1 MIETSGLTKRFG
13 DFEALSELNIS
24 IPTGEITGFLGPN
37 GAGKTTVMRILTCTL
52 SPDCGSATVAG
63 FDVVDQPDEVR
74 KRIGFM
80 PENAP
85 LYPDMTV
92 TELLRFVA
100 EIKSVATDSVADHVE
115 SIITQTGLDS
125 MRGKLV
131 AHLSRGFRQRAAL
144 AQALI
149 GDPEI
154 LILDEPTSGL
164 DPHQIVEIRELIR
177 KLRGHRTVLL
187 SSHQLDEVAR
197 ICSKVLIIDKGK
209 LVVEVDPTQ
218 VDGTLEDLF
227 LRSTSG
233 GVR

>member
-1 MIETSGLTKRFG
+1 LIETSGLTKRFG

-37 GAGKTTVMRILTCTL
+37 GAGKTTAMRILTCTM

-92 TELLRFVA
+92 TELLNFVA
-100 EIKSVATDSVADHVE
+100 RIKAVESADHVE

-197 ICSKVLIIDKGK
+197 ICSKVLIIDRGK
-209 LVVEVDPTQ
+209 LVVEVDPLQ
-218 VDGTLEDLF
+218 VEGTLEDLF

-233 GVR
+233 GAR

>member
-1 MIETSGLTKRFG
+1 LIETSGLTKRFG

-37 GAGKTTVMRILTCTL
+37 GAGKTTAMRILTCTL
-52 SPDCGSATVAG
+52 SPDCGSANVAG

-92 TELLRFVA
+92 TELLSFVA
-100 EIKSVATDSVADHVE
+100 RIKSVNSDSVAEHVE

-177 KLRGHRTVLL
+177 KLRGKRTVLL

-209 LVVEVDPTQ
+209 LVVEVDPLQ

>member
-1 MIETSGLTKRFG
+1 LIETRGLTKRFG
-13 DFEALSELNIS
+13 NFEALSELDIS
-24 IPTGEITGFLGPN
+24 IPSGEITGFLGPN
-37 GAGKTTVMRILTCTL
+37 GAGKTTAMRILTCTL

-63 FDVVDQPDEVR
+63 FDVVNQPDEVR

-80 PENAP
+80 PENVP

-92 TELLRFVA
+92 TELLNFVA
-100 EIKSVATDSVADHVE
+100 NLKSVEKAFINDHID
-115 SIITQTGLDS
+115 SIIYQTGLDS

-144 AQALI
+144 AQALV

-154 LILDEPTSGL
+154 LILDEPVSGL

-177 KLRGHRTVLL
+177 DLKGQRTVLL

-209 LVVEVDPTQ
+209 LVAEEDPSL
-218 VDGTLEDLF
+218 VDGSLEDLF
-227 LRSTSG
+227 LRSTTG
-233 GVR
+233 GHR

>member
-1 MIETSGLTKRFG
+1 LIETSGLTKRFG

-37 GAGKTTVMRILTCTL
+37 GAGKTTAMRILTCTM

-92 TELLRFVA
+92 TELLNFVA
-100 EIKSVATDSVADHVE
+100 RIKAVESADHVE

-177 KLRGHRTVLL
+177 DLRGHRTVLL

-209 LVVEVDPTQ
+209 LVVEVDPLQ
-218 VDGTLEDLF
+218 VEGTLEDLF

-233 GVR
+233 GTR

>member
-37 GAGKTTVMRILTCTL
+37 GAGKTTAMRILTCTM

-92 TELLRFVA
+92 TELLNFVA
-100 EIKSVATDSVADHVE
+100 RIKAVESADHVE

-177 KLRGHRTVLL
+177 DLRGHRTVLL

-197 ICSKVLIIDKGK
+197 ICSKVLIIDRGK
-209 LVVEVDPTQ
+209 LVVEVDPLQ
-218 VDGTLEDLF
+218 VEGTLEDLF

-233 GVR
+233 GAR

>member
-1 MIETSGLTKRFG
+1 
-13 DFEALSELNIS
+13 
-24 IPTGEITGFLGPN
+24 
-37 GAGKTTVMRILTCTL
+37 
-52 SPDCGSATVAG
+52 
-63 FDVVDQPDEVR
+63 
-74 KRIGFM
+74 
-80 PENAP
+80 
-85 LYPDMTV
+85 
-92 TELLRFVA
+92 
-100 EIKSVATDSVADHVE
+100 
-115 SIITQTGLDS
+115 

-164 DPHQIVEIRELIR
+164 DPHQVVEIRELIR

-197 ICSKVLIIDKGK
+197 ICSKVLIIDRGK
-209 LVVEVDPTQ
+209 LVVEVDPLQ

-233 GVR
+233 GAS

>member
-37 GAGKTTVMRILTCTL
+37 GAGKTTAMRILTCTM

-92 TELLRFVA
+92 TELLNFVA
-100 EIKSVATDSVADHVE
+100 RIKAVESADHVE

-177 KLRGHRTVLL
+177 DLRGHRTVLL

-209 LVVEVDPTQ
+209 LVVEVDPLQ

-233 GVR
+233 GAR

>member
-37 GAGKTTVMRILTCTL
+37 GAGKTTAMRILTCTT

-92 TELLRFVA
+92 TELLNFVA
-100 EIKSVATDSVADHVE
+100 RIKAVESADHVE
-115 SIITQTGLDS
+115 SVITQTGLDS

-177 KLRGHRTVLL
+177 DLRGHRTVLL

-209 LVVEVDPTQ
+209 LVVEVDPLQ

-233 GVR
+233 GAI